1 MTGTSEELR
10 LINEG
15 IEKMLK
21 KVIELGGTLTGEHG
35 IGLAKNKYLHLEF
48 DAATIDYMK
57 RIKNAFDPENLLN
70 PGKIFLN

>member
-1 MTGTSEELR
+1 MTGTDEELR
-10 LINEG
+10 LIEEG
-15 IEKMLK
+15 IEKVLK

-57 RIKNAFDPENLLN
+57 RLKQLFDPDNILN
-70 PGKIFLN
+70 PGKIFRA